1 MSARLLFLGMLI
13 LALSSSGCLW
23 CPGWHRR
30 CCYQAPP
37 AGPVVIVPA
46 R

>member
-1 MSARLLFLGMLI
+1 MSKRLFFLGL
-13 LALSSSGCLW
+13 LLLLLSSSGCLW

-30 CCYQAPP
+30 CCYQPAP
-37 AGPVVIVPA
+37 AVFPVVVPP